1 VFEDLESIKHEV
13 DFAEKFAE
21 LKNYEFFS
29 EFSTAEIWELLRAGE
44 WRTYSS
50 GETIIREGDRGNSV
64 YIIVSGHATV
74 SKDNQ
79 VLVDGAGPGEC
90 LGELAYLAEVER
102 SATVTAKTDVAIM
115 ELNESALRTTE
126 GTTQARFL
134 NAFVKVLA
142 RRVVRMTDYII
153 DLKAVENPE
162 S

>member
-1 VFEDLESIKHEV
+1 M
-13 DFAEKFAE
+13 
-21 LKNYEFFS
+21 
-29 EFSTAEIWELLRAGE
+29 RAGE

-50 GETIIREGDRGNSV
+50 GETIIQEGDRGNSV
-64 YIIVSGHATV
+64 FIIVSGHATV
-74 SKDNQ
+74 SKGGKT
-79 VLVDGAGPGEC
+79 LVDGIGPGEC

-102 SATVTAKTDVAIM
+102 SATVTAKTDVAVM

-142 RRVVRMTDYII
+142 RRVVRMSDYVI
-153 DLKAVENPE
+153 DLKAIEAPG